1 MATPLVIVGTGGH
14 AISATNVALSSGYKV
29 VSYVDDKNHASELS
43 GIPIIKVEDCLSQFY
58 DCNLFIAIGDN
69 YIREKVSSEIK
80 KMMPNARFPSL
91 IHSASAVGW
100 NAKIGAGSI
109 LMPFANVGPNS
120 VVGSGCIINTGASI
134 DHDCHMS
141 AFSSIAPGVF
151 CGGNVHIGT
160 RSAISIGAN
169 VKHGINIGSDVVIGA
184 NSYVNSAIDDNI
196 VAYGSPCRKIR
207 YREKGD
213 LYLG

>member
-1 MATPLVIVGTGGH
+1 MPTPLVIIGTGGH
-14 AISATNVALSSGYKV
+14 AVSATNVALSSGYEV
-29 VSYVDDKNHASELS
+29 VSYVDDKNHASEFA

-58 DCNLFIAIGDN
+58 NYNLFIAIGDN

-100 NAKIGAGSI
+100 NAQIGAGSI

-120 VVGSGCIINTGASI
+120 IVGSGCILNTGSSI
-134 DHDCHMS
+134 DHDCRMN

-160 RSAISIGAN
+160 RSAVSIGAN
-169 VKHGINIGSDVVIGA
+169 IKHGINIGSDVVIGA
-184 NSYVNSAIDDNI
+184 NSYVNTTIDDNI
-196 VAYGSPCRKIR
+196 VAYGSPCKKVRSRK
-207 YREKGD
+207 KGTP
-213 LYLG
+213 YLR